1 MTKAG
6 YKEFSFLIFSVY
18 LFLNFTG
25 CASAPVNTIT
35 APTPLPSVPG
45 VYHKVERGQTLWR
58 ISKMYDVDLD
68 ELIRINRI
76 PDVTN
81 IETGQLLLIPRRQ
94 TPLYKDVKEDF
105 IWPVKGRVVA
115 SFGQDFKNMLNKG
128 INIQPYGNTDI
139 VASKAGKIVFSADG
153 FYSYGKTLI
162 IDHGDGFSTV
172 YAGLSDVLV
181 KTGDNVSKG
190 SIIANI
196 RQDAKNNYLH
206 FEIRKDHLSKNPYF
220 YLPR

>member
-1 MTKAG
+1 
-6 YKEFSFLIFSVY
+6 
-18 LFLNFTG
+18 
-25 CASAPVNTIT
+25 
-35 APTPLPSVPG
+35 
-45 VYHKVERGQTLWR
+45 
-58 ISKMYDVDLD
+58 
-68 ELIRINRI
+68 
-76 PDVTN
+76 
-81 IETGQLLLIPRRQ
+81 
-94 TPLYKDVKEDF
+94 
-105 IWPVKGRVVA
+105 
-115 SFGQDFKNMLNKG
+115 MLNKG